1 LVSTMKYVQQRPD
14 VTHNVMKALIE
25 GIWAFKA
32 DRELG
37 TKVLEKY
44 TRVQDRRVLDE
55 TYDFYSRVLLDVP
68 RTAEPGLKNIFD
80 ALSETQP
87 RARTATPKDFFIPRF
102 ITELENGGF
111 FKQLAA
117 RYRSAAR

>member
-1 LVSTMKYVQQRPD
+1 MKYVQQRPD
-14 VTHNVMKALIE
+14 VTQDVMKALIE

-32 DRELG
+32 DGELG

-44 TRVQDRRVLDE
+44 TRVQDRRILDE

-68 RTAEPGLKNIFD
+68 RTAEPGLRNIFD

-87 RARTATPKDFFIPRF
+87 KARTATPKEFFDPKF
-102 ITELENGGF
+102 ITQLEKDGF
-111 FKQLAA
+111 FKQLSA